1 MSQLIKKQTCP
12 HSIGAVIEFSINV
25 NPNSLWL
32 NTTWI
37 RFAEG
42 QTTVGYKNLDA
53 EFGSVGAS
61 GGSKKH
67 QLTVN
72 QLPKHRF
79 KLFADSSSI
88 DAAVTDKKIAVYGGE
103 TTNNL
108 YNYNMKASD
117 TEATLGQSSE
127 VGNDEQFSILQPYIV
142 VNKWERTA

>member
-1 MSQLIKKQTCP
+1 MFYRANKCP
-12 HSIGAVIEFSINV
+12 FNINQVVEFATDID
-25 NPNSLWL
+25 PNLL
-32 NTTWI
+32 YPRTTWD

-142 VNKWERTA
+142 TAKWRRTA